1 MLRQRSLV
9 WCVNPQTRSSH
20 GLFRGTIAEK
30 DPRVFGPAPAAGGAA
45 GGYFVI
51 SQLGNACFSSA
62 PPAPVT
68 VTRFL
73 ARRK

>member
-1 MLRQRSLV
+1 MLGLMQLGGALRNWMPAKPQKTARSIRIG
-9 WCVNPQTRSSH
+9 QQ
-20 GLFRGTIAEK
+20 
-30 DPRVFGPAPAAGGAA
+30 PAAGGAA